1 MVTLYRSKTAAEKF
15 LYTFDFT
22 NSLPDGITIAAAPA
36 STATATKASDGTTD
50 DTILVSTTMTISSP
64 TASIQVTGG
73 TSGET
78 YRIACTVVGSTAA
91 SWTKVVYLVLRVQD
105 PTAT

>member
-15 LYTFDFT
+15 AYTFDFT
-22 NSLPDGITIAAAPA
+22 NSLPSGIAA
-36 STATATKASDGTTD
+36 SSGTATATKASDGTTD
-50 DTILVSTTMTISSP
+50 DSVIANTTLTVASPLVT
-64 TASIQVTGG
+64 IQVTGG

-78 YRIACTVVGSTAA
+78 YRIKCTILGDTAA

-105 PTAT
+105 PFTA

>member
-15 LYTFDFT
+15 IYYFDFT
-22 NSLPDGITIAAAPA
+22 NSLPSGITVA
-36 STATATKASDGTTD
+36 SGTATATKASSGVTD
-50 DTILVSTTMTISSP
+50 DTILVSTTMTAATP
-64 TASIQVTGG
+64 LASIQVTGG

-78 YRIACTVVGSTAA
+78 YRIKCTVVGSTAA

-105 PTAT
+105 PFTA